1 MRLFQISLENKS
13 CSCQRKVWLGE
24 SLEPRMPAYA
34 NDCHLHLFKR
44 KALAEDCPATPRGL
58 RLGHVILF
66 SFLIPSNLSFSPV
79 ICFLCGPFKVVII
92 CTELQNMS
100 RSPQTTLATVY
111 CNKITSY
118 ICRNSFGVILF
129 FPPNIYI
136 IGQMLV
142 KRKNGKQKKKKN
154 KPKIKILG
162 HQAL

>member
-1 MRLFQISLENKS
+1 MSLENKS

-24 SLEPRMPAYA
+24 SLEPRMPACA
-34 NDCHLHLFKR
+34 NDCRLHLFER
-44 KALAEDCPATPRGL
+44 KAIAEDCPATPRGL

-129 FPPNIYI
+129 FPPNIYNRTNA
-136 IGQMLV
+136 GEKKKMV
-142 KRKNGKQKKKKN
+142 SKKKKKQTN
-154 KPKIKILG
+154 PR
-162 HQAL
+162 